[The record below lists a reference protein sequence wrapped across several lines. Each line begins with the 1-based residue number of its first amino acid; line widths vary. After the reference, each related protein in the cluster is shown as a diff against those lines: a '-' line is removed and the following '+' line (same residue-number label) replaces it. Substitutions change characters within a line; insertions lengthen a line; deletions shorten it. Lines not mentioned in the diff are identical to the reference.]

1 MLPPRTLLGFLVL
14 VQVWVMLLYMA
25 NVTAEG
31 HVDVWKSELPLE
43 SMLMSVVSTEMG
55 DYTMLSLS

>member
-1 MLPPRTLLGFLVL
+1 
-14 VQVWVMLLYMA
+14 MLLYMA